1 MIEVIANADD
11 FGKSHEVNLGI
22 LDGFKR
28 GMLQCTTLMVNMPFA
43 DEAVQIAQENGF
55 FDKVGPASEP
65 DRRSK
70 PDRRHPT
77 HFPTLS

>member
-1 MIEVIANADD
+1 MIKVIANADD

-28 GMLQCTTLMVNMPFA
+28 GMLQRTTLMVNMPFA
-43 DEAVQIAQENGF
+43 DEAVQLAKENGF
-55 FDKVGPASEP
+55 FDKGGLASEL

-70 PDRRHPT
+70 A
-77 HFPTLS
+77 

>member
-1 MIEVIANADD
+1 MIKVIANADD

-28 GMLQCTTLMVNMPFA
+28 GMLQRTTLMVNMPFA
-43 DEAVQIAQENGF
+43 DEAVQLAKENGF
-55 FDKVGPASEP
+55 LRQGGLASEL

-70 PDRRHPT
+70 LDRRHPT
-77 HFPTLS
+77 HLLALP